1 LFLLL
6 VTYFLI
12 IKVKSVSWVLQFNL
26 WICVNMVKSSVISG
40 FYKLSP
46 KERLAIVKDFAGLT
60 DDEARLIGQTCALP
74 IDVADHIVE
83 NVIGVFPEPLGI
95 GTNFLINGVD
105 YLIPMATEEPS
116 VIAAASNAAKMVR
129 EGGGFHTS
137 STAPI
142 MIGQIQVVKLANVH
156 EAKDKVLAAKVDLLK
171 KANDQD
177 PILNQYGGGAKDV
190 GARIIDTTMG
200 LMLIVELYV
209 DCRDAMGANA
219 VNTMAEACAPLIEQI
234 TGGQVYLRILTNLA
248 TKRLVQATCTIPK
261 EAVGGE
267 EVVEGIAYASAFA
280 AADPYRAAT
289 HNKGA
294 LNGIIATVLATGNDH
309 RAIEAGAHAY
319 AALNGQYTSF
329 SKWIKDSNGDLVG
342 SIELPMAVGL
352 IGGAVRSHPIAKIC
366 MKILA
371 VRSATE
377 FGEVLAAVGLAQN
390 LAALRALSSEGIQRG
405 HMSLHARN
413 VAIAAGTPTDL
424 VETIAERI
432 IKEKAVNV
440 NRAKEILDELIKKP

>member
-1 LFLLL
+1 M
-6 VTYFLI
+6 
-12 IKVKSVSWVLQFNL
+12 S
-26 WICVNMVKSSVISG
+26 KSSVIPG
-40 FYKLSP
+40 FYKLTP

-60 DDEARLIGQTCALP
+60 DDEARLLEQTGALP
-74 IDVADHIVE
+74 IDVADHMVE

-95 GTNFLINGVD
+95 GANFLINGID

-116 VIAAASNAAKMVR
+116 VIAAASYAAKMVR

-137 STAPI
+137 STSPV
-142 MIGQIQVVKLANVH
+142 MIGQIQVVKLANAQ
-156 EAKDKVLAAKVDLLK
+156 EAKEKVLAAKADILK

-177 PILNQYGGGAKDV
+177 PILNQYGGGAKDL
-190 GARIIDTTMG
+190 GAKVIDTTMG
-200 LMLIVELYV
+200 QMLIVELYV

-219 VNTMAEACAPLIEQI
+219 VNTMAEACAPMIEEI
-234 TGGQVYLRILTNLA
+234 TGGHVYLRILTNLA
-248 TKRLVQATCTIPK
+248 TKRLVRATCTVPK

-267 EVVEGIAYASAFA
+267 AAVDGIAYASAFA

-294 LNGIIATVLATGNDH
+294 LNGIIAVVLATGNDH
-309 RAIEAGAHAY
+309 RAIEAGAHAF
-319 AALNGQYTSF
+319 AAIKGQYTSF
-329 SKWIKDSNGDLVG
+329 SKWVKNQNGDLEG

-352 IGGAVRSHPIAKIC
+352 IGGAVRTHPTAKIC
-366 MKILA
+366 MKILG
-371 VRSATE
+371 VKSANE

-413 VAIAAGTPTDL
+413 IAITAGAPTEL
-424 VETIAERI
+424 VEAIAERMA
-432 IKEKAVNV
+432 KERKVNV
-440 NRAKEILDELIKKP
+440 NRAKEILAELTKKP